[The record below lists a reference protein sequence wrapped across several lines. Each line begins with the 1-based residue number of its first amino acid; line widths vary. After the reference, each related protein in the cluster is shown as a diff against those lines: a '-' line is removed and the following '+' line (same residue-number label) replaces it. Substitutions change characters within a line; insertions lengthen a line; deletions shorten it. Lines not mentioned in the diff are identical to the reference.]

1 MSTTQTSSLYFYL
14 SLKSTVMNPKLN
26 FIKSEWLKSLL
37 VIPVI
42 ILALTVFSL
51 SASGQKSTSAKKEV
65 APPPPTPPPPPSPPV
80 PQSTDKKAVSVM
92 TDGAYR
98 VVDVMP
104 EFPGG
109 DSTLLKYIADST
121 HYPKDAKTQAI
132 QGKVIVRF
140 MIKANGSVSEVSVLK
155 GVSPSLDEE
164 SIRVVKTL
172 PKFTPGKLN
181 GKTVP
186 VWYMIPISFK
196 LK

>member
-1 MSTTQTSSLYFYL
+1 
-14 SLKSTVMNPKLN
+14 MNPKTN
-26 FIKSEWLKSLL
+26 FIKSVWLKSLL
-37 VIPVI
+37 VIPAI
-42 ILALTVFSL
+42 ILILTVFSL

-65 APPPPTPPPPPSPPV
+65 APPPPTPPPPPPV
-80 PQSTDKKAVSVM
+80 TQSTDKKAASVM

-98 VVDVMP
+98 VGDVMP

-109 DSTLLKYIADST
+109 DTALLKYIADST

-140 MIKANGSVSEVSVLK
+140 MIKANGSVSDVTVLK

-164 SIRVVKTL
+164 SVRVVKTL

-181 GKTVP
+181 GKAVP
-186 VWYMIPISFK
+186 VWYMIPISFT